1 MYIEFIVTKYSIIE
15 FGGMLMKNKTPEQ
28 QAHENKEQLQKDN
41 EKRIDALLEINNRY
55 VRTERHLEQHAN
67 ISDLDQLKHNIKL
80 QEEREKEMENIKNI
94 IVYGKH
100 EEVDQKANLKK
111 NIEYTE
117 HYLQHHESNLDD
129 ETLQKTKEK
138 QEHRK
143 EQLKYLN

>member
-1 MYIEFIVTKYSIIE
+1 
-15 FGGMLMKNKTPEQ
+15 MKKQTPEQ
-28 QAHENKEQLQKDN
+28 QAKENKEQLQKDN

-67 ISDLDQLKHNIKL
+67 ISELDQLKHSIKL

-100 EEVDQKANLKK
+100 DEVTQKDNLKK
-111 NIEYTE
+111 NIEFTE
-117 HYLQHHESNLDD
+117 HYLQHNASSLD
-129 ETLQKTKEK
+129 ETTLQKTKEK